1 MSVLKPI
8 GLLLLVVA
16 TAILIML
23 ILGSRIPPAHV
34 ASATVVIAASQA
46 RVWRLI
52 EDTASQ
58 PQWRPDLKA
67 VAPLPPHNGHTCW
80 MEIQKYGKMPL
91 CEILTAAPST
101 RVVLIDDPTLPF
113 GGTWT
118 YHLEPSGTGS
128 KVTITEDGEVYNVF
142 FRFLSR
148 FVFGY
153 TSTID
158 TYLNSLGKK
167 LGDSIMIR

>member
-1 MSVLKPI
+1 MKW
-8 GLLLLVVA
+8 LLLTGAVLVG
-16 TAILIML
+16 L
-23 ILGSRIPPAHV
+23 ILLVALVGACLPKRHVARRSAEFKSPPA
-34 ASATVVIAASQA
+34 ATWPVITNIAAFA
-46 RVWRLI
+46 
-52 EDTASQ
+52 
-58 PQWRPDLKA
+58 QWRDGVTK
-67 VAPLPPHNGHTCW
+67 V
-80 MEIQKYGKMPL
+80 
-91 CEILTAAPST
+91 EILPDSKGKRWREEGSQGAMTFEIVEATPPGRWVT
-101 RVVLIDDPTLPF
+101 RIADPKLPF

-148 FVFGY
+148 FFFGY

-167 LGDSIMIR
+167 LGDSNMIR